1 VIRTVNEGYLTLICA
16 DLDAM
21 PLFSTDAKGQRFGYE
36 PEVAQMLA
44 QQLGLKLKWLFT
56 RWSEFE
62 TVLFD
67 NKADAI
73 WCGCAITQGRKER
86 LLFTRPYAAFD
97 ESVLVRNDS
106 KVANPSDLHGLKV
119 AAIAGSTNMVL
130 AESWLGCLP
139 VAFSG
144 QSDDVFADM
153 INALTNAEVDAVV
166 DDEPAFGAILMDPR
180 YRLAYTV
187 NTANLW
193 GAAMQKHHGELKEAL
208 DTALNCVI
216 EAGLL
221 ADIWRKNLTG
231 IAYPNHCFN
240 KQQASLPIGER

>member
-1 VIRTVNEGYLTLICA
+1 MINTVKNGCLTLICA

-21 PLFSTDAKGQRFGYE
+21 PLFSTNAQGERFGYE

-62 TVLFD
+62 TVLLA

-86 LLFTRPYAAFD
+86 LLFSRPYAAFD
-97 ESVLVRNDS
+97 ESVLVRDDS
-106 KVANPSDLHGLKV
+106 KVAKPADLKGLKV
-119 AAIAGSTNMVL
+119 AAIAGSTNMTL
-130 AESWLGCLP
+130 AESWLGCQQ

-153 INALTNAEVDAVV
+153 IGALTTGEVDAVV
-166 DDEPAFGAILMDPR
+166 DDEPAFGELLTDPR
-180 YRLAYTV
+180 YKLAFTV
-187 NTANLW
+187 KSANLW
-193 GAAMQKHHGELKEAL
+193 GAAMQKNQVELKKAL
-208 DTALNCVI
+208 DSALNSLI
-216 EAGLL
+216 EAGSVSR
-221 ADIWRKNLTG
+221 IWRQHLAG
-231 IAYPNHCFN
+231 ITYPSHCFT
-240 KQQASLPIGER
+240 KLQD